1 MRKLIGESFQ
11 PVNPHA
17 QRLQVAA
24 HKQVRQLALPKGKA
38 KAKCKPKAKA
48 KNKASPAPKAK
59 GKTKEK
65 AKKTVKVKDE
75 KASGSKSRTLYGQ
88 VKSEYFEWS
97 LGPALMYT

>member
-59 GKTKEK
+59 GK
-65 AKKTVKVKDE
+65 AKKTAKVKDE
-75 KASGSKSRTLYGQ
+75 KAAGSKSRTLYGQ

-97 LGPALMYT
+97 LGSALMYT